1 MTELIVTLI
10 MRIFGLFIDKAAEKA
25 AWEKAIRAR
34 LKELDSSG
42 GDSAR
47 IRTEYDE
54 LQKKL
59 KEKSNAKMGNH
70 S

>member
-1 MTELIVTLI
+1 MTELIVTMI
-10 MRIFGLFIDKAAEKA
+10 MRIFGIFIDKAAEKA

-47 IRTEYDE
+47 IHTEYDD
-54 LQKKL
+54 LQNKL
-59 KEKSNAKMGNH
+59 KEKSNAKVGGNP
-70 S
+70 